1 MKNWYIATCIVKLGQ
16 VQSVNDGD
24 GVNGPVK
31 GYAIN
36 FGIPGVDLMHA
47 MNQAERIAL
56 SIFPGS
62 RTGNRIEEVNIK
74 ETKLE
79 SLREQFQ
86 IESLDVTG
94 ETIYRSKLIYFEE

>member
-1 MKNWYIATCIVKLGQ
+1 MKNWYMATCIVRLGE
-16 VQSVNDGD
+16 VQSINDGD

-36 FGIPGVDLMHA
+36 FGISGVDLMHA

-62 RTGNRIEEVNIK
+62 RAGNRLEEVNIK
-74 ETKLE
+74 ETPVE
-79 SLREQFQ
+79 TLREQFQ

-94 ETIYRSKLIYFEE
+94 ETIYRSKLIYFDE

>member
-1 MKNWYIATCIVKLGQ
+1 MKNWYMATCIVRLGE
-16 VQSVNDGD
+16 VQSINDGH

-36 FGIPGVDLMHA
+36 FGIAGVDLMHA

-56 SIFPGS
+56 SIFPGV
-62 RTGNRIEEVNIK
+62 RAGNRLEEVNIK

-86 IESLDVTG
+86 IEERDVTG
-94 ETIYRSKLIYFEE
+94 EPLYRSKLIYFDE